1 MKVINPRCPECGGP
15 MHDGILA
22 DATQGG
28 YTQPMWVEGAPERS
42 IWTGLK
48 LKGRDRWHVATYR
61 CTDCGFL
68 KSYAR
73 ERIEK

>member
-42 IWTGLK
+42 IFLEGQNSIMPGKIFFLTGMI
-48 LKGRDRWHVATYR
+48 
-61 CTDCGFL
+61 FL
-68 KSYAR
+68 
-73 ERIEK
+73 